1 MNLHRS
7 LSWLLVGLL
16 FFSSGCGAKRKVVTE
31 RDRKEAA
38 ALASEAQF
46 AMSVREW
53 SRAEGL
59 LAKAVQ
65 LVPDGDLYLTLGSA
79 RVRMNDR
86 SAARDAYRMALKLYE
101 DEAARD
107 TTRSDPWLKQI
118 YVLALLGRP
127 DDSRATAVKA
137 LKKFPN
143 DARVKSFSDPKQFER
158 MVGAPSFKDMAL

>member
-1 MNLHRS
+1 MMMPRS
-7 LSWLLVGLL
+7 LPLLLVGLL
-16 FFSSGCGAKRKVVTE
+16 LVGSGCGANRKPITE

-38 ALASEAQF
+38 TLISEAQF

-53 SRAEGL
+53 QRAEGL

-65 LVPDGDLYLTLGSA
+65 LVPDGDVYITLGSA
-79 RVRMNDR
+79 RVRLNDR
-86 SAARDAYRMALKLYE
+86 NGAKDAYRNALKLYE
-101 DEAARD
+101 DEAARN

-158 MVGAPSFKDMAL
+158 MTSAPSFKDMAL